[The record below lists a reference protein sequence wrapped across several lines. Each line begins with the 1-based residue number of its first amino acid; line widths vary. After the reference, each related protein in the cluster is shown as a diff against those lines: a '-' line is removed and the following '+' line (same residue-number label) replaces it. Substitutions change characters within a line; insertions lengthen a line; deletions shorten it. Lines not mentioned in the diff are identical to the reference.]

1 VASVTAGGT
10 GTWWGERMRSALSAL
25 RSCLSPFLV
34 HLLIGLPTAVVVLCA
49 RWYLAH
55 GHCGYGDL
63 GRRDLD
69 NCTYDQIENSGFVL
83 TALIVLAAFVAL
95 LLVLF
100 DGLRPLKTGRSLRP
114 RLLTLPAI
122 LLPYAAYALY
132 AASSG

>member
-1 VASVTAGGT
+1 
-10 GTWWGERMRSALSAL
+10 MRTALSAL
-25 RSCLSPFLV
+25 RGWLPPLLV

-55 GHCGYGDL
+55 GHCAYEDL

-69 NCTYDQIENSGFVL
+69 NCTYDQIENSGMV
-83 TALIVLAAFVAL
+83 LIVLVLFAAFVAL

-100 DGLRPLKTGRSLRP
+100 DGLRPLRTGRSLRP

-122 LLPYAAYALY
+122 LLPYAAYLTC
-132 AASSG
+132 AANGG

>member
-1 VASVTAGGT
+1 MSSAVSA
-10 GTWWGERMRSALSAL
+10 RSALRRYL
-25 RSCLSPFLV
+25 PPLLV

-55 GHCGYGDL
+55 GHCDYADL

-69 NCTYDQIENSGFVL
+69 NCTYDQIEDSGFVL
-83 TALIVLAAFVAL
+83 TSLVVFAVFVGL

-100 DGLRPLKTGRSLRP
+100 DGLRPLKAGRSIGP

-122 LLPYAAYALY
+122 LLPYAVY
-132 AASSG
+132 AASGG